1 MDKEK
6 TENKEYL
13 TIKDV
18 ARLLKLNINTVYYLC
33 YHRQIPFVSIGRTK
47 RFDRDKIM
55 SWIESNSHDIIAETS
70 VNAHLRRWK

>member
-1 MDKEK
+1 MDRGK

-13 TIKDV
+13 TVKDV

-47 RFDRDKIM
+47 RFDRDKIN
-55 SWIESNSHDIIAETS
+55 SWIEKNSHDIISETS
-70 VNAHLRRWK
+70 VNAHLRRCK